1 MKQVYRFK
9 ISIKA
14 SPKSVVR
21 QIVSVPY
28 SDYFVCQVDQR
39 IQLSYFQQAQIRIMS
54 YSVESEFIDNDQL
67 DKELNY
73 GF

>member
-14 SPKSVVR
+14 TPRSVVR
-21 QIVSVPY
+21 QVVSIPY
-28 SDYFVCQVDQR
+28 SDHVVCQVDLR
-39 IQLSYFQQAQIRIMS
+39 IQLFYFQQAQIRVMG

-67 DKELNY
+67 EKELNY